1 MVQNIE
7 LFNSLYKELV
17 SRYVDTVDT
26 KKAITTAIDG
36 LLYNLDPY
44 TTFIPEEDTEDFES
58 MTTGEYG
65 GIGSVIMQ
73 WAVNVLGSTAVAAV
87 TAAGK
92 TSNLL
97 SVPLESLGTAMAT
110 YAGQN
115 LGAARLDR
123 VRSGVRYA
131 LGITVVYAVLA
142 LVLLHFFDVA
152 IIGMFIDTGAEV
164 EVVSGLNEGDEV
176 FIGYENPDE
185 VMGYG
190 Y

>member
-1 MVQNIE
+1 FEVLSIKGE
-7 LFNSLYKELV
+7 EARLD
-17 SRYVDTVDT
+17 R
-26 KKAITTAIDG
+26 KACLRLTGIGLPMGLQCSITA
-36 LLYNLDPY
+36 
-44 TTFIPEEDTEDFES
+44 
-58 MTTGEYG
+58 
-65 GIGSVIMQ
+65 IGSVIMQ

-123 VRSGVRYA
+123 VRIGVRYA

-164 EVVSGLNEGDEV
+164 EVVSLARSYLFWN
-176 FIGYENPDE
+176 
-185 VMGYG
+185 
-190 Y
+190 